1 MTTLPEQITDLLS
14 SSNLTTNLQG
24 QVGMVT
30 DAAALLAS
38 LISNP
43 PNEIGDLIAGLGS
56 TSVSSIQIP
65 DALTQ
70 NFSGLANI
78 IPDDLSAVTGGL
90 NDILGDLGEFANED
104 TLSSISSYVG
114 CLQAIA
120 DLLTIDL
127 SLFDFG
133 AQNSSSG
140 SSSTASSPG
149 NNSGFSGGADSSTN
163 PGGSESEDAH
173 LDSNS
178 ETNSPVNNGRETTA
192 AKNLETL
199 RGMRG
204 VLDTFPD
211 PFNAENVVKFLS
223 AKLKGVPRHF
233 VNMRQVPIYDDLDQ
247 LLETMI
253 QFADMDSA
261 ALQTHIQSTLTAL
274 KTALERDG
282 QSPLNRLTTS
292 FNDLTTKINTT
303 ALDAEMVQITVAV
316 QNIADAVEAA
326 DISGIDADVNT
337 INTTLDSLLPRLNQI
352 LNEVFSGA
360 ASQSIAQLGRLP
372 RELDLGM
379 RRLQRMLQPSVSLD
393 FFTVIDSLLNQSIKQ
408 SHLNELTQAIADFF
422 ERITGALETLNSAT
436 IQTALGTVSDTLE
449 STLDGFDDAML
460 QLAARVSALFD
471 EVDAALAQIDTQTLR
486 EQIEG
491 AIEEMQNSLEETVND
506 LFEPVQSAVSSA
518 VTTIDTTVASFNPD
532 EIAKVLS
539 DVITEITDVLTGEG
553 EEVTNAINSIR
564 DAIERVTQ
572 QVQALSFRPVVEEVI
587 DGIDQITETLQSIE
601 PSQLNAVT
609 KGAIKVAVAVLPDDL
624 EEPRN
629 YLITELDRIVD
640 EGPISLVEQ
649 IKAPVEQ
656 LTNQVKSLSPEKL
669 IGDSLSKPF
678 NDFIAELEK
687 FTPSSLLSP
696 VQNALDNV
704 KDNVR
709 DQIDLARLLKPLED
723 LYNNL
728 VSQMDRFGPEQLVDP
743 VERQITNLIDSLL
756 EVLPEEVIFEVLDK
770 IISGIEFVTAIVT
783 EVKSILQK
791 VQSMVATLANP
802 QEQLRSWLQPVFN
815 LVDTMPDIASL
826 QDLFDEV
833 SDAVDKLTAS
843 ELQTT
848 LHGSTTPL
856 LTALSDLEP
865 QTMLTQLTSA
875 YQNID
880 HTAVNALPDS
890 PQKSS
895 LLTALNRFNPLSP
908 PMSRVFSNLQQW
920 HDDLTGALTAYE
932 TAMLS
937 WDTRFFVK
945 GNPFTDLQISDVTTQ
960 TIKDLLRKG
969 IEEQAIAPVAKVLSS
984 IGTTIATF
992 NGPIGELENFVDS
1005 IEDMLEQITEGPGS
1019 LGEIRDTLN
1028 QLIER
1033 VRNINLQFL
1042 EDELND
1048 VFDAVKQKF
1057 NDVSPTV
1064 FREALQAAIDETLDL
1079 IDISLLLP
1087 QEDINQIDQT
1097 YQALLDKLKGFD
1109 PGKLV
1114 IDAVKPE
1121 FDKKVLP
1128 LIDTFDLSRPLDTL
1142 IERMDNLAAEL
1153 GAELS
1158 RTDQSYKTML
1168 QAVPV

>member
-14 SSNLTTNLQG
+14 SSNLTTNLQS
-24 QVGMVT
+24 QVSMVT
-30 DAAALLAS
+30 DVAALLAN

-43 PNEIGDLIAGLGS
+43 PNEIGDLVAGLGS
-56 TSVSSIQIP
+56 TSVSSIRIP

-70 NFSGLANI
+70 NFSGLADI

-90 NDILGDLGEFANED
+90 DDILGDLGEFANED
-104 TLSSISSYVG
+104 TLASISSYVG

-133 AQNSSSG
+133 AQKSSA

-149 NNSGFSGGADSSTN
+149 NNSSFSGGTDSSTN

-173 LDSNS
+173 LNSNS

-192 AKNLETL
+192 AKNIETL
-199 RGMRG
+199 RSIRG

-233 VNMRQVPIYDDLDQ
+233 INMRHVPIYDDLNQ

-274 KTALERDG
+274 KRALERDG
-282 QSPLNRLTTS
+282 QAPLNRLITS

-303 ALDAEMVQITVAV
+303 ALDAEMGQITVAL
-316 QNIADAVEAA
+316 QNIADAVETA

-352 LNEVFSGA
+352 LNEVFGGA
-360 ASQSIAQLGRLP
+360 ASQSITQLGRLP

-379 RRLQRMLQPSVSLD
+379 RRLQRMLEPSLSLD

-436 IQTALGTVSDTLE
+436 IQTALGTVSDALD
-449 STLDGFDDAML
+449 SALDGFDDAML
-460 QLAARVSALFD
+460 QLATRVSALFD
-471 EVDAALAQIDTQTLR
+471 EVDAALSKIDTQALR

-491 AIEEMQNSLEETVND
+491 AIEDMQNSLEETVND

-518 VTTIDTTVASFNPD
+518 VATIETTASSFNPD
-532 EIAKVLS
+532 DVAEALRG
-539 DVITEITDVLTGEG
+539 VITQITDVLTS

-572 QVQALSFRPVVEEVI
+572 QVQALSFSPVVDEVI
-587 DGIDQITETLQSIE
+587 DGIDQITGTLQRIE

-629 YLITELDRIVD
+629 YLIIELDRIVD
-640 EGPISLVEQ
+640 EGPIPLVEQ

-656 LTNQVKSLSPEKL
+656 LTNQVKALSPEKL

-687 FTPSSLLSP
+687 FTPSSLLAP

-709 DQIDLARLLKPLED
+709 DQIDLASLLKPLED

-756 EVLPEEVIFEVLDK
+756 EVLPEEVIFEVLNK

-783 EVKSILQK
+783 EVKLILQK
-791 VQSMVATLANP
+791 IQSMVATLANP
-802 QEQLRSWLQPVFN
+802 QEQLLSWLQPVLN

-826 QDLFDEV
+826 QELFDEV

-848 LHGSTTPL
+848 LQGSTAPL

-880 HTAVNALPDS
+880 RTAVNALPDS
-890 PQKSS
+890 PQKSA
-895 LLTALNRFNPLSP
+895 LLTALNRFNPLSS
-908 PMSRVFSNLQQW
+908 PMSRVFSNLQQL
-920 HDDLTGALTAYE
+920 HDDLTEALTAYE

-937 WDTRFFVK
+937 WDARFFVK

-984 IGTTIATF
+984 IGTAIATF

-1019 LGEIRDTLN
+1019 LGEVRDTLN

-1033 VRNINLQFL
+1033 VQNINLQFL

-1087 QEDINQIDQT
+1087 QEDINAIDQT
-1097 YQALLDKLKGFD
+1097 YQGLLDKLKTFD

-1114 IDAVKPE
+1114 IDAIKPE

-1153 GAELS
+1153 GSELS

>member
-14 SSNLTTNLQG
+14 SSNLTTNLQD
-24 QVGMVT
+24 QVSMVT
-30 DAAALLAS
+30 DAAALLAN

-43 PNEIGDLIAGLGS
+43 RNEIGDLIAGLGS

-70 NFSGLANI
+70 NFSQLANI
-78 IPDDLSAVTGGL
+78 IPDDLSGVTGGL
-90 NDILGDLGEFANED
+90 DDILGDVGEFANED

-133 AQNSSSG
+133 AQKSSS
-140 SSSTASSPG
+140 SSSTASSADSSSSSADADSSLG
-149 NNSGFSGGADSSTN
+149 AGGGESGGAPRDSSS
-163 PGGSESEDAH
+163 G
-173 LDSNS
+173 
-178 ETNSPVNNGRETTA
+178 TNSSSGAAEETART
-192 AKNLETL
+192 KNLETL

-233 VNMRQVPIYDDLDQ
+233 VNMRHVPIYDDLDQ

-282 QSPLNRLTTS
+282 QAPLNRLTTS

-303 ALDAEMVQITVAV
+303 ALDAEMGQLTVAL
-316 QNIADAVEAA
+316 QNIADAVEAE
-326 DISGIDADVNT
+326 DISGIDTYVDT

-352 LNEVFSGA
+352 LNEAFGGA
-360 ASQSIAQLGRLP
+360 ALQSITQLGRLP
-372 RELDLGM
+372 RDLDLGM
-379 RRLQRMLQPSVSLD
+379 RRLQRMLEPSLSLD
-393 FFTVIDSLLNQSIKQ
+393 FFTVIDSMLNQSIKQ
-408 SHLNELTQAIADFF
+408 SHLNEFTQAIADFF
-422 ERITGALETLNSAT
+422 DRITGALETLNST
-436 IQTALGTVSDTLE
+436 TLQTALGTVSNALD

-471 EVDAALAQIDTQTLR
+471 EVDAALSQIDTQALR

-506 LFEPVQSAVSSA
+506 LFEPVQSAVSNA
-518 VTTIDTTVASFNPD
+518 VATIDTTVASFNPE
-532 EIAKVLS
+532 EIANVLRN
-539 DVITEITDVLTGEG
+539 VITETTNVLTST
-553 EEVTNAINSIR
+553 EVTNALNSIR
-564 DAIERVTQ
+564 GTIERVTQ
-572 QVQALSFRPVVEEVI
+572 QVQALSFSPVVDEVI

-609 KGAIKVAVAVLPDDL
+609 KGAIKFAVKEVLPDDL
-624 EEPRN
+624 KEPRN
-629 YLITELDRIVD
+629 YLIITELDRIVD
-640 EGPISLVEQ
+640 EGPIPLVEQ

-687 FTPSSLLSP
+687 FTPSSLLAP

-723 LYNNL
+723 LHNNL

-743 VERQITNLIDSLL
+743 VERQITSLTDSLL
-756 EVLPEEVIFEVLDK
+756 EVLPEEVIFEVLNK
-770 IISGIEFVTAIVT
+770 IISGIEFITAIVT
-783 EVKSILQK
+783 EVKLIMQK
-791 VQSMVATLANP
+791 IQSMVATLANP
-802 QEQLRSWLQPVFN
+802 QEQLHSWLQPVLN
-815 LVDTMPDIASL
+815 LVDAMPDIASL

-833 SDAVDKLTAS
+833 SNAVDKLTAS
-843 ELQTT
+843 ELQTK
-848 LHGSTTPL
+848 LHDSTDPL
-856 LTALSDLEP
+856 LNALSDLQP
-865 QTMLTQLTSA
+865 QDLLTQLTSA
-875 YQNID
+875 YQDID
-880 HTAVNALPDS
+880 RTAVNKLLDS

-895 LLTALNRFNPLSP
+895 LLSTLNRFNPLSP

-920 HDDLTGALTAYE
+920 HDDLTEAMTAYE

-937 WDTRFFVK
+937 WDARFFVQ

-969 IEEQAIAPVAKVLSS
+969 IEDQAIAPVAKVLSS
-984 IGTTIATF
+984 IGTSIATF
-992 NGPIGELENFVDS
+992 NGPIGELENFIDS
-1005 IEDMLEQITEGPGS
+1005 IEDMLEQITKGPGS

-1033 VRNINLQFL
+1033 VQNINLQFL

-1097 YQALLDKLKGFD
+1097 YQALLNKLKGFD
-1109 PGKLV
+1109 PSKLV

-1128 LIDTFDLSRPLDTL
+1128 LIDTFDLSKPLDTL
-1142 IERMDNLAAEL
+1142 IERMDNLTEEL
-1153 GAELS
+1153 GSELS
-1158 RTDQSYKTML
+1158 RTDQSYQTML

>member
-24 QVGMVT
+24 QVSMVT
-30 DAAALLAS
+30 DAASLLAN

-43 PNEIGDLIAGLGS
+43 PSEISDLIAGLSS
-56 TSVSSIQIP
+56 TSVSSIRIP

-90 NDILGDLGEFANED
+90 DDILGDLGEFANKD

-133 AQNSSSG
+133 AQKSSA
-140 SSSTASSPG
+140 SSSTASSADSSSSSADADSSLG
-149 NNSGFSGGADSSTN
+149 AGGGESGGAPRDSSS
-163 PGGSESEDAH
+163 G
-173 LDSNS
+173 
-178 ETNSPVNNGRETTA
+178 TNSSSGAAEETART
-192 AKNLETL
+192 KNLETL

-233 VNMRQVPIYDDLDQ
+233 INMRHVPIYDDLNQ

-282 QSPLNRLTTS
+282 QAPLNRFTTS

-303 ALDAEMVQITVAV
+303 ALDAEMVQLTVAL
-316 QNIADAVEAA
+316 QNIADAVGAA

-408 SHLNELTQAIADFF
+408 SHLNEFTQAIADFF

-436 IQTALGTVSDTLE
+436 IQTALGTVSDALE

-471 EVDAALAQIDTQTLR
+471 EVDAALAKIDTQALR
-486 EQIEG
+486 EQIES
-491 AIEEMQNSLEETVND
+491 AIEDMQNSLEETVND
-506 LFEPVQSAVSSA
+506 LFEPVRNAVSSA
-518 VTTIDTTVASFNPD
+518 VATIDTTVASFNPD
-532 EIAKVLS
+532 DVAEALRE
-539 DVITEITDVLTGEG
+539 VITQITDVLTS
-553 EEVTNAINSIR
+553 EEVTSAINSIR

-572 QVQALSFRPVVEEVI
+572 QVQALSFSPVVDEVI
-587 DGIDQITETLQSIE
+587 DGIDQITGTLQSIE

-624 EEPRN
+624 EEPRD
-629 YLITELDRIVD
+629 YLIAELDRIVD
-640 EGPISLVEQ
+640 EGPIPLVEQ

-656 LTNQVKSLSPEKL
+656 LTNQVKALSPEKL

-687 FTPSSLLSP
+687 FTPSSLLAP

-756 EVLPEEVIFEVLDK
+756 EVLPEEVIFEVLNK

-783 EVKSILQK
+783 EVKLILK
-791 VQSMVATLANP
+791 KIQSMVATLANP
-802 QEQLRSWLQPVFN
+802 QEQLHSWLQPVLN

-843 ELQTT
+843 ELRTT
-848 LHGSTTPL
+848 LQGSTAPL

-880 HTAVNALPDS
+880 CTAVNALPDS

-895 LLTALNRFNPLSP
+895 LLTALDRFNPLSS

-920 HDDLTGALTAYE
+920 HDDLTEAMTAYE

-937 WDTRFFVK
+937 WDARFFVQ

-960 TIKDLLRKG
+960 TIKDLLREG

-984 IGTTIATF
+984 IGTAIATF

-1033 VRNINLQFL
+1033 VQNINLQFL

-1064 FREALQAAIDETLDL
+1064 FREALQAVIDETLDL

-1087 QEDINQIDQT
+1087 QEDINAIDQT
-1097 YQALLDKLKGFD
+1097 YQELLDKLKDFD

-1114 IDAVKPE
+1114 INAVKPD
-1121 FDKKVLP
+1121 FDNKVLP
-1128 LIDTFDLSRPLDTL
+1128 LIDTFDLSGPLDTL

>member
-1 MTTLPEQITDLLS
+1 M
-14 SSNLTTNLQG
+14 
-24 QVGMVT
+24 
-30 DAAALLAS
+30 
-38 LISNP
+38 
-43 PNEIGDLIAGLGS
+43 
-56 TSVSSIQIP
+56 
-65 DALTQ
+65 
-70 NFSGLANI
+70 
-78 IPDDLSAVTGGL
+78 
-90 NDILGDLGEFANED
+90 
-104 TLSSISSYVG
+104 
-114 CLQAIA
+114 
-120 DLLTIDL
+120 
-127 SLFDFG
+127 
-133 AQNSSSG
+133 
-140 SSSTASSPG
+140 
-149 NNSGFSGGADSSTN
+149 DSKAT
-163 PGGSESEDAH
+163 
-173 LDSNS
+173 
-178 ETNSPVNNGRETTA
+178 
-192 AKNLETL
+192 KNLETL

-233 VNMRQVPIYDDLDQ
+233 INMRHVPIYDDFNQ

-282 QSPLNRLTTS
+282 QAPLNRFTTS
-292 FNDLTTKINTT
+292 FNNLTTKINTT
-303 ALDAEMVQITVAV
+303 ALDAEMVQLTVAL
-316 QNIADAVEAA
+316 QNIADAVGAA

-360 ASQSIAQLGRLP
+360 ASQSITQLGRLP

-379 RRLQRMLQPSVSLD
+379 RRLQRMLEPSLSLD

-408 SHLNELTQAIADFF
+408 SHLNEFTQAIADFF

-436 IQTALGTVSDTLE
+436 IQTALGTVSDALE

-471 EVDAALAQIDTQTLR
+471 EVDAALAKIDTQALR

-491 AIEEMQNSLEETVND
+491 AIEDMQNSLEETVND
-506 LFEPVQSAVSSA
+506 LFEPVQNVVSSA

-532 EIAKVLS
+532 DVAEALRG
-539 DVITEITDVLTGEG
+539 VITQITDVLTS

-564 DAIERVTQ
+564 DAIERVTH
-572 QVQALSFRPVVEEVI
+572 QVQALSFSPVVDEVI
-587 DGIDQITETLQSIE
+587 DGIDQITGTLQSIE

-624 EEPRN
+624 EEPRD

-640 EGPISLVEQ
+640 EGPIPLVEQ

-687 FTPSSLLSP
+687 FTPSSLLAP

-743 VERQITNLIDSLL
+743 VERQITSLTDSLL
-756 EVLPEEVIFEVLDK
+756 EVLPEEVIFEVLNK

-783 EVKSILQK
+783 EVKLILK
-791 VQSMVATLANP
+791 KIQSMVATLANP
-802 QEQLRSWLQPVFN
+802 QEQLHSWLQPVLN

-843 ELQTT
+843 ELRTT
-848 LHGSTTPL
+848 LQGSTAPL

-880 HTAVNALPDS
+880 RTAVNALPDS

-895 LLTALNRFNPLSP
+895 LLTALDRFNPLSS

-920 HDDLTGALTAYE
+920 HDDLTEAMTAYE

-937 WDTRFFVK
+937 WETRFFVK
-945 GNPFTDLQISDVTTQ
+945 DNPFTDLQISDVTTQ
-960 TIKDLLRKG
+960 TIKDLLREG

-984 IGTTIATF
+984 IGTAIATF

-1033 VRNINLQFL
+1033 VQNINLQFL

-1087 QEDINQIDQT
+1087 QEDINAIDQT
-1097 YQALLDKLKGFD
+1097 YQELLDKLKDFD

-1128 LIDTFDLSRPLDTL
+1128 LIDTFDLSGPLDTL

>member
-24 QVGMVT
+24 QVSMVT
-30 DAAALLAS
+30 DAAVLLAN

-43 PNEIGDLIAGLGS
+43 PNEIGDLVAGLGS
-56 TSVSSIQIP
+56 TSVSSIRIP

-90 NDILGDLGEFANED
+90 DDILGDLGEFANKD
-104 TLSSISSYVG
+104 TLASISRYVG

-133 AQNSSSG
+133 AQKSSA
-140 SSSTASSPG
+140 SSSTASSADSSSSSADADSSLG
-149 NNSGFSGGADSSTN
+149 AGGGESGGAPRDSSS
-163 PGGSESEDAH
+163 G
-173 LDSNS
+173 
-178 ETNSPVNNGRETTA
+178 TNSSSGAAEETART
-192 AKNLETL
+192 KNLETL

-233 VNMRQVPIYDDLDQ
+233 VNMRHVPIYDDLDQ

-261 ALQTHIQSTLTAL
+261 ALQTHIQFTLTAL

-282 QSPLNRLTTS
+282 QAPLNRLTTS

-303 ALDAEMVQITVAV
+303 ALDAEMGQITVAL
-316 QNIADAVEAA
+316 QNIADAVGAA
-326 DISGIDADVNT
+326 DISRIDADVNT

-352 LNEVFSGA
+352 LNEVFGGA
-360 ASQSIAQLGRLP
+360 ALQSITQLGRLP

-379 RRLQRMLQPSVSLD
+379 RRLQRMLEPSLSLD
-393 FFTVIDSLLNQSIKQ
+393 FFTVIDSMLNQSIKQ
-408 SHLNELTQAIADFF
+408 SHLNEFTQAIADFF
-422 ERITGALETLNSAT
+422 DRITGALETLNSTT
-436 IQTALGTVSDTLE
+436 IQTALGTVSDALD
-449 STLDGFDDAML
+449 SALDGFDDAML

-471 EVDAALAQIDTQTLR
+471 EIDAALAKIDTQALR

-532 EIAKVLS
+532 NVAEALRG
-539 DVITEITDVLTGEG
+539 VITQITDVLSS

-564 DAIERVTQ
+564 DAIEQVTR
-572 QVQALSFRPVVEEVI
+572 QVQALSFSPVVDEVI

-624 EEPRN
+624 EEPRD

-640 EGPISLVEQ
+640 EGPIPLVEQ

-687 FTPSSLLSP
+687 FTPSSLLAP
-696 VQNALDNV
+696 VQNAIDNV
-704 KDNVR
+704 KNNVR

-723 LYNNL
+723 MYNNL

-770 IISGIEFVTAIVT
+770 IISGIEFVTDIVT
-783 EVKSILQK
+783 EVKLILQK
-791 VQSMVATLANP
+791 IQSMVATLANP
-802 QEQLRSWLQPVFN
+802 QEQLRSWLQPVLN

-843 ELQTT
+843 ELRTT
-848 LHGSTTPL
+848 LQGSTAPL

-875 YQNID
+875 YQNLD
-880 HTAVNALPDS
+880 RTAVNALPDS

-895 LLTALNRFNPLSP
+895 LLSTLNRFNPLSS

-920 HDDLTGALTAYE
+920 HDDLTEALTAYE

-945 GNPFTDLQISDVTTQ
+945 DNPFTDLQISDVTTQ
-960 TIKDLLRKG
+960 TIKDLLREG

-984 IGTTIATF
+984 IGTSIATF

-1005 IEDMLEQITEGPGS
+1005 IEDMLEQITKGPGS

-1033 VRNINLQFL
+1033 VQNINLHFL

-1087 QEDINQIDQT
+1087 QEDINAIDQT
-1097 YQALLDKLKGFD
+1097 YQGLLDKLKDFD

-1114 IDAVKPE
+1114 INAVKPD
-1121 FDKKVLP
+1121 FDNKVLP
-1128 LIDTFDLSRPLDTL
+1128 LIDTFDLSGPLDTL